1 VGGYA
6 RPGHALRACA
16 RARAGGRTRWTP
28 CQGPVT
34 PAGSELGDAIEAI
47 MLAARA
53 WVLRFGPARDTVWER
68 AVWLTGGLLSGPT
81 RGVV

>member
-1 VGGYA
+1 
-6 RPGHALRACA
+6 
-16 RARAGGRTRWTP
+16 
-28 CQGPVT
+28 
-34 PAGSELGDAIEAI
+34 